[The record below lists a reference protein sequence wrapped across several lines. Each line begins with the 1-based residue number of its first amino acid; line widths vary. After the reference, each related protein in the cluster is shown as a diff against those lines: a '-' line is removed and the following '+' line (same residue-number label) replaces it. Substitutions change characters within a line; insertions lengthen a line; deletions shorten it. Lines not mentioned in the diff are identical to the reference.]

1 VKHSKK
7 TNKPKNHHFLIK
19 TVNPILTKKDL
30 ETFANRGIAEKK
42 FNSGIV
48 KFSRLY
54 ALNKTSVKYLLAA
67 FLGLIMSFS
76 TVLLVEVTGLY
87 TGGFAACFQGIAR
100 VVYVALNLNHVNETL
115 ANTIYNGLF

>member
-1 VKHSKK
+1 VFKK
-7 TNKPKNHHFLIK
+7 TKLRHIK
-19 TVNPILTKKDL
+19 KFFVKTANPILSKKDL
-30 ETFANRGIAEKK
+30 KTFTNRGVAEKK

-54 ALNKTSVKYLLAA
+54 ALNKTWVKYLLAVS
-67 FLGLIMSFS
+67 LGLIMSIS

-100 VVYVALNLNHVNETL
+100 VVYVTLNLKGVNPTL